1 MCWLTVPVVNID
13 RAKAFYAEIFN
24 WDISPEAIP
33 GDRPGVK
40 ELHHFNR
47 GKTLHGAFAVMEDG
61 YHVINQSMGSIDA
74 ISVHPSFYVKNCK
87 DTLEEVERLG
97 GQKHLYVDLLSVYS
111 FTHSTFGLERKRS
124 KGTRIE
130 TKIVK
135 ESPLTIFKAQDGNW
149 WGYGPL
155 CSIYRY

>member
-1 MCWLTVPVVNID
+1 MSSSNHAEVPIEESYGQMCWLTVPVVDID

-61 YHVINQSMGSIDA
+61 YHVINQSMGLTDA

-87 DTLEEVERLG
+87 NTLEEVERLG
-97 GQKHLYVDLLSVYS
+97 GQKHLHKTEIGGDMGHYARFIDTEGNLI
-111 FTHSTFGLERKRS
+111 GIWS
-124 KGTRIE
+124 KI
-130 TKIVK
+130 
-135 ESPLTIFKAQDGNW
+135 
-149 WGYGPL
+149 
-155 CSIYRY
+155 

>member
-1 MCWLTVPVVNID
+1 MCWLTVPVVDID

-61 YHVINQSMGSIDA
+61 YHVINQSIGLKDA

-87 DTLEEVERLG
+87 NTLEEVERLG
-97 GQKHLYVDLLSVYS
+97 GQKHLYVDSLSVFS
-111 FTHSTFGLERKRS
+111 FSHSIFFSERKRRKRARIDENS
-124 KGTRIE
+124 KC
-130 TKIVK
+130 
-135 ESPLTIFKAQDGNW
+135 KA
-149 WGYGPL
+149 
-155 CSIYRY
+155 R